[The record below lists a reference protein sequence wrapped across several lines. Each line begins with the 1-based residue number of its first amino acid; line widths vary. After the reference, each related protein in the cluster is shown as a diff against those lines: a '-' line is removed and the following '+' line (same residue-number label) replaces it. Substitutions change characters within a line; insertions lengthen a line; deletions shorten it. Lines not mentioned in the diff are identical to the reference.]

1 MQLSVQW
8 ATIMSRICL
17 MWWGLTPILGSSY
30 TVITTEAMTDLLA
43 RLFEWLEPLSQVGKG
58 EEMCCITV
66 HLQNVH
72 F

>member
-1 MQLSVQW
+1 
-8 ATIMSRICL
+8 